1 MQVGD
6 ADMTHKTLKLPNT
19 RLEEKCQMYFPY
31 WTTFISWKVEIPV
44 ALMNDAMS

>member
-1 MQVGD
+1 MYVLPIIKMQVGD

-31 WTTFISWKVEIPV
+31 
-44 ALMNDAMS
+44 